1 MAPTKS
7 EIESIINAIENGDG
21 SGFWGR
27 VAPDVNWTI
36 MGTGPGAGTY
46 TSLAELSANTI
57 GKLVQFVDG
66 PMKFKVRN
74 ILFAGGTVEWTT
86 AELQSN
92 GRTKNGGLCPQ
103 KSFVSLSRWNEV
115 RHMLVRLKK

>member
-1 MAPTKS
+1 
-7 EIESIINAIENGDG
+7 NGDG

-92 GRTKNGGLCPQ
+92 GRTKNG
-103 KSFVSLSRWNEV
+103 KDFVHNFVLILRWNDQSQVVEV
-115 RHMLVRLKK
+115 RDYLDSALLKQIFEENEGL